1 MKAQTTM
8 MKNHPD
14 TDRIGQEGED
24 IACRALRE
32 RGYRIIAR
40 NWSCRFGEIDII
52 AREEDVL
59 VFVEVKLRSDTEFGG
74 APAAVTPRKRAR
86 MIAAARCFF
95 AQTQPELPA
104 RFDVVAIDQGEI
116 RLIQAA
122 FEEDGCLPGR

>member
-1 MKAQTTM
+1 MKAQITM

-59 VFVEVKLRSDTEFGG
+59 VFVEVKLRSHTEFGG

-86 MIAAARCFF
+86 MIAAARYFF
-95 AQTQPELPA
+95 AQAQPELPA

-116 RLIQAA
+116 QLIQAA

>member
-1 MKAQTTM
+1 MKSQTTM

-14 TDRIGQEGED
+14 TDGIGREGED

-52 AREEDVL
+52 AREEGVL
-59 VFVEVKLRSDTEFGG
+59 VFVEVKLRSHAEFGG

-86 MIAAARCFF
+86 MISAARCFF
-95 AQTQPELPA
+95 SQTQAELPA